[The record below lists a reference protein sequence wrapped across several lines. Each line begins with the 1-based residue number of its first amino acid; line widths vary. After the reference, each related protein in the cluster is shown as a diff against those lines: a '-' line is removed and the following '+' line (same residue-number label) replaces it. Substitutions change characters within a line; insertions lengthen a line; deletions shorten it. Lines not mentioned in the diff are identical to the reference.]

1 VDVGVWV
8 AATLIAAVFQVIR
21 TAMQQQLRGR
31 LTPNGAGFVRYG
43 FGAPLSLGAIGL
55 IALTGH
61 ELPDPSWNFVW
72 RVTIAGVGQ
81 IVATNLLIRSFALR
95 DFSIGTT
102 YSKTEALQVA
112 VLSWLVLSEPLGAID
127 WIGAVLVL
135 SGVVVLACKGD
146 FASISSILKARG
158 DLAMWAGIG
167 AGLGFAFAAIYL
179 RSASGSLGDHPP
191 VIRALFTL
199 AVMNT
204 IQTALNGTW
213 LAVRQPKEFAAIKRA
228 WRSSALVGLFS
239 VLGSA
244 GWAIGMTLQN
254 AAVVRTVGQIDLV
267 FAFLVGRLVFHEQ
280 RRPSEYVGA
289 AIVVAGVA
297 TVLLL

>member
-1 VDVGVWV
+1 MWIT
-8 AATLIAAVFQVIR
+8 ATLVAAVFQVVR
-21 TAMQQQLRGR
+21 TAMQQQLRGK

-43 FGAPLSLGAIGL
+43 FGAPLSIGAVGV
-55 IALTGH
+55 IALLDYD
-61 ELPDPSWNFVW
+61 LPSTSWNFIW
-72 RVTIAGVGQ
+72 RVAVAGVAQ
-81 IVATNLLIRSFALR
+81 IGATNLLIRSFALR
-95 DFSIGTT
+95 DFAIGTT

-112 VLSWLVLSEPLGAID
+112 VLSWLILSEPLGAID
-127 WIGAVLVL
+127 WLGAVLVL
-135 SGVVVLACKGD
+135 GGVVVLACKGD
-146 FASISSILKARG
+146 LSSISAVLRARG
-158 DLAMWAGIG
+158 DRAMWAGIG
-167 AGLGFAFAAIYL
+167 AGGGFAVAAIYI

-204 IQTALNGTW
+204 IQTVLNGGW
-213 LAVRQPKEFAAIKRA
+213 LAARQPKEFRAIA
-228 WRSSALVGLFS
+228 GVWRSSALVGLFS

-267 FAFLVGRLVFHEQ
+267 LAFLAGRFVFHEQ
-280 RRPSEYVGA
+280 RRRSEYVGA

-297 TVLLL
+297 TVLLS